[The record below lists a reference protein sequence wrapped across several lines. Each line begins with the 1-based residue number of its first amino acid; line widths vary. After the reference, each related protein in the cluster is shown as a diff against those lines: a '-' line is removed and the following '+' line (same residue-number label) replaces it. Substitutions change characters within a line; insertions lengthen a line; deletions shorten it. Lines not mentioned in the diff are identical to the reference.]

1 MNSIK
6 LIIFKIYSSISTFI
20 ENSLF
25 KKKNNSSHF
34 KEKGFLKIKLSEEV
48 FKDVDLEKKVNRN
61 DYFRILIL
69 NENQIQKILK
79 RIFIINRISDE
90 ITQNTG
96 FNYKVSY
103 LILYETSSI
112 PKDIR
117 NQQIYANHWHFDK
130 PYSRNTIKVIIP
142 FDKIDEN
149 SGAMEILSIDNS
161 KKLEFENLK
170 HDLKFMGDQNDL
182 LIFNPNLC
190 AHKAGIPEKNIFRK
204 QLMLQLNPSK
214 NWCYSKLLYKKQFKI
229 EPKFPLK
236 NIFEKVKILA

>member
-1 MNSIK
+1 MNLIK
-6 LIIFKIYSSISTFI
+6 LIIFKIYSIISTFI

-25 KKKNNSSHF
+25 RKKNNSSPF
-34 KEKGFLKIKLSEEV
+34 KKKGLLKIKLSEEV
-48 FKDVDLEKKVNRN
+48 FKDVELEKKVNRN

-79 RIFIINRISDE
+79 KIFVNNRISEE

-112 PKDIR
+112 PQDIR

-130 PYSRNTIKVIIP
+130 PFSRNTIKVIIP

-149 SGAMEILSIDNS
+149 AGAMEVLSIENS
-161 KKLEFENLK
+161 KKLKFENLK
-170 HDLKFMGDQNDL
+170 PDLKFMGDQHDL

-190 AHKAGIPEKNIFRK
+190 AHKAGIPEKNFFRK

-214 NWCYSKLLYKKQFKI
+214 DWCYSKLLYDKQFKI

-236 NIFEKVKILA
+236 NLFEDSLPF